1 MFGCVFGAFAIAALL
16 HLVGT
21 LMIPGYSSSFAI
33 RAMLVIASL
42 LAVAS
47 IGQTLVVILG
57 GIDLSTSGSILAAG
71 ALQSL

>member
-1 MFGCVFGAFAIAALL
+1 MAGFRLWMTTTPGRVFGAFVIAALL
-16 HLVGT
+16 HLAGT

-47 IGQTLVVILG
+47 IGQTLVPA
-57 GIDLSTSGSILAAG
+57 TPAR
-71 ALQSL
+71 